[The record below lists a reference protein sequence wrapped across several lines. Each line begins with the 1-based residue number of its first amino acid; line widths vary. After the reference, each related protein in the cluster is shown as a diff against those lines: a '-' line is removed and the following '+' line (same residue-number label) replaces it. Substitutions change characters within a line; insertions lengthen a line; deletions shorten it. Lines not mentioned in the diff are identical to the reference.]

1 MENETTIIIVDDIP
15 GNVDVLRK
23 TLEVEG
29 YSISMAPSGEVVL
42 SLTEGGPEKVCVAI
56 RDTGGGIPQD
66 KHEKIF
72 DPLYRLENHVKNC
85 IDGVGVGLT
94 VVKKFMTIMRGRVYV
109 ESKLGGGTCFT
120 LEFEKWAG
128 KDSV

>member
-1 MENETTIIIVDDIP
+1 VTPKKFALPFEIQGAGYRKINMKKYLIRFI
-15 GNVDVLRK
+15 GLR
-23 TLEVEG
+23 TM
-29 YSISMAPSGEVVL
+29 S
-42 SLTEGGPEKVCVAI
+42 
-56 RDTGGGIPQD
+56 
-66 KHEKIF
+66 
-72 DPLYRLENHVKNC
+72 KNC

-94 VVKKFMTIMRGRVYV
+94 VVKKFMTIMRVRVYV